1 MSATLR
7 GVTDVDTPD
16 APFRLAEMAPRRK
29 PPAVALL
36 LLAAV
41 LVGGGAV
48 AFAATR
54 DKTSPTGGGPTASV
68 ATSES
73 LVLLSENDACV
84 QLNPL
89 LLESSEIYAAYVKS
103 DDVPKTDVA
112 RRLADELRA
121 IRKVAPAD
129 MGPDIGQIVKGLV
142 LLPGGGAGVNF
153 EDWQN
158 AGLRLT
164 GRCIGAH

>member
-1 MSATLR
+1 MSVTLR

-16 APFRLAEMAPRRK
+16 APFQLADMAPRRRL
-29 PPAVALL
+29 PVIALL

-41 LVGGGAV
+41 LVGGGV
-48 AFAATR
+48 VLFAATR
-54 DKTSPTGGGPTASV
+54 GKTSPAGGGPSAS
-68 ATSES
+68 ASASES
-73 LVLLSENDACV
+73 LALLSENDACV

-89 LLESSEIYAAYVKS
+89 LLQSSEIYSAYVKS
-103 DDVPKTDVA
+103 DDVPTTDVA

-121 IRKVAPAD
+121 VRKVAPAD

-158 AGLRLT
+158 SGLRLT
-164 GRCIGAH
+164 GRCIGAR